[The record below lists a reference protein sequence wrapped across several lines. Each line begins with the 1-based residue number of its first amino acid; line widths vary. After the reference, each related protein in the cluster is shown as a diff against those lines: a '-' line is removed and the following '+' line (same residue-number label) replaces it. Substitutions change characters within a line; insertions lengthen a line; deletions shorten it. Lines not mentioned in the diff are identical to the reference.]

1 MNIRRLPSYAKACL
15 RALVSNG
22 PRDYLRMLS
31 RSPYT
36 VRDLPRYGMSML
48 VDVRDPAISKPILAL
63 GDYEEAFA
71 RRLMSRVREDTHFL
85 DVGANIGFFTL
96 AVAAR
101 AVRGRVWSVE
111 PDPCNLRLLRASVA
125 LNGFEDRVAVHAAA
139 ASDAPGEVFL
149 STLGADAN
157 LGARF
162 TARDAATLLGRTPP
176 GAAAPVRVPAVTVD
190 ALVGDA
196 RVDLVKIDVEGHEP
210 LVFAGMRGVLR
221 RQRPVIFCEF
231 APGTIR
237 HITGADPAAMLRGI
251 LDCGYSVAVVDDAG
265 DVRSVGGDVDGFVA
279 GFDAHRHHVD
289 LVLEPE
295 GGARP

>member
-1 MNIRRLPSYAKACL
+1 MNIRRLPLYARACL
-15 RALVSNG
+15 RALVSSG

-36 VRDLPRYGMSML
+36 VRDLPRYGVSML

-71 RRLMSRVREDTHFL
+71 RRLLSRVREDTRFL

-111 PDPCNLRLLRASVA
+111 PDPQNLRLLRASVA
-125 LNGFEDRVAVHAAA
+125 LNGFEDRVEVRAAA

-149 STLGADAN
+149 SSLGAGAN

-162 TARDAATLLGRTPP
+162 TARDPAVLQGRTPP
-176 GAAAPVRVPAVTVD
+176 GAAAPTRVPAVTVD

-210 LVFAGMRGVLR
+210 LVFAGMQGILG
-221 RQRPVIFCEF
+221 RQRPVVFCEF

-237 HITGADPAAMLRGI
+237 HISGADPAAMLRGI
-251 LDCGYSVAVVDDAG
+251 LDRGYSIAVADDAG
-265 DVRSVGGDVDGFVA
+265 GLRPVGRDVDGFVA

-295 GGARP
+295 GAPGP